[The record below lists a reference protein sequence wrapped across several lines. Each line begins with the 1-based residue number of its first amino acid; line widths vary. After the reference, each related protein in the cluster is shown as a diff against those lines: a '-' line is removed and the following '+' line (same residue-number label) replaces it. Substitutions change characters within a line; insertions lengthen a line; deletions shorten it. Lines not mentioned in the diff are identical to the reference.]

1 MPSSFVLRGVDH
13 TPRTDI
19 PETSVLGSHP
29 GKELFCCLRAIEH
42 ERLRPGLTKTTFLA
56 KPPVSVIGGL
66 LQRGRAAEKTH
77 SYFCPGYLFLAEL
90 RTACGQGKKE
100 RSVPWSRHREN
111 NLDPPIG
118 SDRWHPPPSQI
129 A

>member
-42 ERLRPGLTKTTFLA
+42 EKLRPGLTKKTFLA

-77 SYFCPGYLFLAEL
+77 TYVGAGCLCLAEL
-90 RTACGQGKKE
+90 RGACGKGKKT
-100 RSVPWSRHREN
+100 RF
-111 NLDPPIG
+111 
-118 SDRWHPPPSQI
+118 
-129 A
+129 